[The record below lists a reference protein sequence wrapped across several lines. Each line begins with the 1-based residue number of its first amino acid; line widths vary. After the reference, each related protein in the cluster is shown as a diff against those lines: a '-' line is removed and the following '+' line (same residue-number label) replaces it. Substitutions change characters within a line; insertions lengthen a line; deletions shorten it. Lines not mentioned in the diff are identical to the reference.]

1 MTDDPSPR
9 RTPPAPEPPAESPA
23 ANASAE
29 TALSLHNGFAADQ
42 ADSPATAPNGANG
55 GAGGHGNGGS
65 AAAANGHANGNGHTP
80 PRSARRSVWRD
91 IWRLLRRQRGGESSL
106 RDALEELAERHEEDS
121 EPIDPTEHLIL
132 ENTLRLR
139 GQTVEDVM
147 VPRADIAAIE
157 VNMPLLDVVQRIG
170 ETHHSRMPVFE
181 GDLDHTIG
189 LIHVKDVLPAVA
201 GDGAS
206 VPLRTL
212 LRPAMI
218 VAPSMRVLDLL
229 LRMRL
234 ERTHMALVVDE
245 FGGIDGLVTIE
256 DLVEQIV
263 GEIEDEHDVAE
274 ETTLERRPDG
284 TLIADARV
292 FLEDFEAEVGEV
304 LSNEERD
311 HVDTLGGLVF
321 NLVGRVPGR
330 GEIVIHPS
338 GIEFEIL
345 EGDPRRLKRLRVRNL
360 PPPPEP
366 PQAATMA

>member
-1 MTDDPSPR
+1 MTDDPSPSS
-9 RTPPAPEPPAESPA
+9 TPPATKRPTETPAAPPAA
-23 ANASAE
+23 AAPSDAG
-29 TALSLHNGFAADQ
+29 TDSLRNSFAADL
-42 ADSPATAPNGANG
+42 ATGY
-55 GAGGHGNGGS
+55 S
-65 AAAANGHANGNGHTP
+65 AHAANGHTNGNGTG
-80 PRSARRSVWRD
+80 RSSGRRPFWRE
-91 IWRLLRRQRGGESSL
+91 IWRLLRRPRNGGEASL
-106 RDALEELAERHEEDS
+106 RDALEELAERHEEDDA
-121 EPIDPTEHLIL
+121 PIDPTEHLIL

-147 VPRADIAAIE
+147 VPRADIAAVE
-157 VNMPLLDVVQRIG
+157 VGMPLLDVVRRIG

-181 GDLDHTIG
+181 GDLDHTVG
-189 LIHVKDVLPAVA
+189 LVHVKDVLPVVA
-201 GDGAS
+201 GEEEAP
-206 VPLRTL
+206 PLRAL

-274 ETTLERRPDG
+274 ATTLERRGDG

-292 FLEDFEAEVGEV
+292 FLEDFEAEVGDV
-304 LSNEERD
+304 LTDEERD
-311 HVDTLGGLVF
+311 NIDTLGGLVF
-321 NLVGRVPGR
+321 NLIGRVPGR
-330 GEIVIHPS
+330 GEIVVHPS

-360 PPPPEP
+360 PPRPEAP
-366 PQAATMA
+366 AAAVA

>member
-9 RTPPAPEPPAESPA
+9 TAPPTAMPPAES
-23 ANASAE
+23 N
-29 TALSLHNGFAADQ
+29 
-42 ADSPATAPNGANG
+42 
-55 GAGGHGNGGS
+55 S
-65 AAAANGHANGNGHTP
+65 AALPIEAAASQPPYDSANELATGQGHA
-80 PRSARRSVWRD
+80 RAASARRPVWRD
-91 IWRLLRRQRGGESSL
+91 IWRLLRRSRAGGDSSL
-106 RDALEELAERHEEDS
+106 RDALEELAERHEEDN
-121 EPIDPTEHLIL
+121 EPINATEHLIL

-139 GQTVEDVM
+139 SQTVEDVM
-147 VPRADIAAIE
+147 VPRADIVAVDANTSIQ
-157 VNMPLLDVVQRIG
+157 DVVKRIG

-189 LIHVKDVLPAVA
+189 LVHVKDVLPAVA
-201 GDGAS
+201 CEGTGP
-206 VPLRTL
+206 PLRSL

-234 ERTHMALVVDE
+234 ERSHMAMVVDE

-263 GEIEDEHDVAE
+263 GEIEDEHDIAE
-274 ETTLERRPDG
+274 ETTLERTIDG

-292 FLEDFEAEVGEV
+292 FLEDFEAEVGDV
-304 LSNEERD
+304 LTDDERD
-311 HVDTLGGLVF
+311 NIDTLGGLVF

-338 GIEFEIL
+338 GVEFEIL

-360 PPPPEP
+360 PPR
-366 PQAATMA
+366 AATAVA